1 MRKIMSPTE
10 KAIDDAFK
18 VRAKKMKPNPSAKDI
33 NRVVARLVKDI
44 REARTTRD
52 DARKISLMAR
62 TGKLMKR
69 AAYATAI
76 AASIAL
82 LAKGSFDLSVASMN
96 FTLKHARRIPAPPT
110 TPAAYRY
117 NPSNRHAV
125 VNSTTQNARSTDILR
140 IFGLDRRRVSALA
153 YTMAGMVATSVFTDT
168 FLKVTRKL
176 NPFAIRTTWKEIVNN
191 SNETEAVVGLYRHL
205 RPIQKAR
212 RAKLRMQK
220 EKNLKNART

>member
-18 VRAKKMKPNPSAKDI
+18 ARAKKMKPNPSAKDI
-33 NRVVARLVKDI
+33 NHVVARLVKDI

-125 VNSTTQNARSTDILR
+125 VTTQNARSTDILR

-220 EKNLKNART
+220 ENLKFART